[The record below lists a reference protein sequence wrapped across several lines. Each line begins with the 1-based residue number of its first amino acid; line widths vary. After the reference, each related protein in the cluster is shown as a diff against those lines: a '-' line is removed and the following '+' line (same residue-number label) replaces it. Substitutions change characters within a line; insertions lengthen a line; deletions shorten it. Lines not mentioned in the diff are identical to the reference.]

1 MKRANHN
8 MAANIDLTGNLV
20 SSKPESCRID
30 LFQLGQ
36 S

>member
-1 MKRANHN
+1 

-30 LFQLGQ
+30 LFQMGQ
-36 S
+36 SWLFEN